1 MRKCIRCGAEMVEG
15 CDIRVEGAGNGVVLA
30 ADARKLF
37 SQRMGK
43 PEVWG
48 DLPLYGAPGGAV
60 PVRGGA
66 FARPGMLFFL

>member
-43 PEVWG
+43 PKVSVCPKCGEIS
-48 DLPLYGAPGGAV
+48 LYMEHPEA
-60 PVRGGA
+60 
-66 FARPGMLFFL
+66 LSQ